1 VLRQACDANVEK
13 APKSQAEENDEDGGE
28 QNRGESPSNSSSA
41 SIPATAL

>member
-1 VLRQACDANVEK
+1 VSRQARDADIEK

-28 QNRGESPSNSSSA
+28 QNRDGSPSMGTGT